1 MSNDHFNFVFI
12 FSIDQIRRWLEE
24 VGAVFHS
31 FLISCKEGSMEDQ
44 VDLPSQRN
52 VESEG
57 GSRDDFLDFEWT
69 SSLHLEFLG
78 SSHMKVGRFQPYL
91 FSDLPQGE
99 LRCNLFLHFL
109 LGHLVGSSGVIMSGG
124 EI

>member
-1 MSNDHFNFVFI
+1 MSHDHFNFI
-12 FSIDQIRRWLEE
+12 LLFSINQIGWQLEE

-78 SSHMKVGRFQPYL
+78 SSHMKIG
-91 FSDLPQGE
+91 
-99 LRCNLFLHFL
+99 HF
-109 LGHLVGSSGVIMSGG
+109 
-124 EI
+124 